1 MHPEVT
7 GTVTRHFRMHQQGKP
22 TSTNPIASIYA
33 WTRGLAFRGKL
44 DGNQELIDFA
54 LALEQVCVETVES
67 GKMTKD
73 LALIVFGDQLTTEN
87 YLTTEGFLDAI
98 DANLQKKL
106 K

>member
-1 MHPEVT
+1 L
-7 GTVTRHFRMHQQGKP
+7 
-22 TSTNPIASIYA
+22 TNPIASIYA
-33 WTRGLAFRGKL
+33 GTRGLAFRGKL
-44 DGNQELIDFA
+44 DGNQELIDFSE
-54 LALEQVCVETVES
+54 ALEQVCIETVES

-73 LALIVFGDQLTTEN
+73 LALIVYGDDLTADN